1 MILLGS
7 TGSIGV
13 NTIKVT
19 KAFNI
24 PIESLSAGR
33 NITLLNTQ
41 MREVLPQKIAIADSK
56 DIPKLDNAF
65 IKKHNISVYCGES
78 GLLEMITDSQSA
90 LVVNALVGFAGL
102 APSLQAKQCSKK
114 LALANKESLV
124 VAGWLLKDYKITPID
139 SEHFGLWYLA
149 QNTQFSRAQ
158 DSVNFQN
165 LQDSKHSQNTQDSKK
180 NQNPQNSHAQ
190 SGIKQLLLT
199 ASGGALRDM
208 PLEKLANATPQEA
221 LKHPNWSMG
230 QKITID
236 SATMI
241 NKLFEVLEARWL
253 FGIERI
259 NALIEKNSLIHAF
272 IEFVDGSLCAH
283 ICQSDMRLPIA
294 YALNPTLART
304 QNIIAPLDLS
314 ALTDLCLAPID
325 TKRYPLWNLKSTLLS
340 APKLGVALNA
350 SNEIAVGAFLS
361 GRIKFGTIEKIIL
374 RALEKFESSKN
385 CTLANLDE
393 IKELDSAVRKYSL
406 AYCD

>member
-13 NTIKVT
+13 NTIKVAKT
-19 KAFNI
+19 FNM
-24 PIESLSAGR
+24 PIEALSAGR
-33 NITLLNTQ
+33 NIDLLNTQ

-56 DIPKLDNAF
+56 DFPKLDNAF
-65 IKKHNISVYCGES
+65 IKKHKISVYCEES
-78 GLLEMITDSQSA
+78 GLLEMIGDSQSA

-102 APSLQAKQCSKK
+102 APSLQAKQCGKK

-149 QNTQFSRAQ
+149 QNTRFLHAQ
-158 DSVNFQN
+158 DFENPHAR
-165 LQDSKHSQNTQDSKK
+165 DSKNSQNTQDST
-180 NQNPQNSHAQ
+180 NFQNPQDFPMQ
-190 SGIKQLLLT
+190 SGIKKLLLT

-253 FGIERI
+253 FGIECI
-259 NALIEKNSLIHAF
+259 NALIEKNSLIHAL

-283 ICQSDMRLPIA
+283 ICHSDMRLPIA
-294 YALNPTLART
+294 YALNPVFART
-304 QNIIAPLDLS
+304 QNIIAPLDLN
-314 ALTDLCLAPID
+314 ALSNLSLTPID
-325 TKRYPLWNLKSTLLS
+325 TKRYPLWNLKDTLLS
-340 APKLGVALNA
+340 APKLGVTLNA
-350 SNEIAVGAFLS
+350 SNEVAVNAFLS
-361 GRIKFGTIEKIIL
+361 GHIKFGTIEKIIFH
-374 RALEKFESSKN
+374 ALEKFESTKD
-385 CTLANLDE
+385 CALANLEE

-406 AYCD
+406 TFCC

>member
-1 MILLGS
+1 M
-7 TGSIGV
+7 
-13 NTIKVT
+13 
-19 KAFNI
+19 
-24 PIESLSAGR
+24 PIEALSAGR
-33 NITLLNTQ
+33 NINLLNAQ

-65 IKKHNISVYCGES
+65 IKKYNISVYCGES
-78 GLLEMITDSQSA
+78 GILEMIADSQSA

-102 APSLQAKQCSKK
+102 APSLQAKQYGKK

-149 QNTQFSRAQ
+149 QNMQFSHARNLKNPQNPHAQ
-158 DSVNFQN
+158 DSANFQN
-165 LQDSKHSQNTQDSKK
+165 PQDF
-180 NQNPQNSHAQ
+180 PAQ
-190 SGIKQLLLT
+190 SAIKQLLLT

-208 PLEKLANATPQEA
+208 PLDKLANATPQEA

-259 NALIEKNSLIHAF
+259 NALIEKNSLIHAL

-283 ICQSDMRLPIA
+283 ICHSDMRLPIA
-294 YALNPTLART
+294 YALNPALART

-314 ALTDLCLAPID
+314 ALSNLSLAPID
-325 TKRYPLWNLKSTLLS
+325 TKRYPLWKLKDTLLN

-350 SNEIAVGAFLS
+350 SNEIAVSAFLS
-361 GRIKFGTIEKIIL
+361 GRIKFGAIEKIIL
-374 RALEKFESSKN
+374 HALEKFESSKD
-385 CTLANLDE
+385 CALANLEE

-406 AYCD
+406 AFCG

>member
-13 NTIKVT
+13 NTIKVA
-19 KAFNI
+19 KAFNM
-24 PIESLSAGR
+24 PIEALSAGR
-33 NITLLNTQ
+33 NINLLNAQ

-56 DIPKLDNAF
+56 DLPKLDDAF

-78 GLLEMITDSQSA
+78 GILEMIADSQSA

-102 APSLQAKQCSKK
+102 APSLQAKQCGKK

-149 QNTQFSRAQ
+149 QNTQFSYAQ
-158 DSVNFQN
+158 DSKN
-165 LQDSKHSQNTQDSKK
+165 SQNTQDST
-180 NQNPQNSHAQ
+180 NFQNPQDFPAQ
-190 SGIKQLLLT
+190 NGIKQLLLT

-208 PLEKLANATPQEA
+208 PLGKLANATPQEA

-259 NALIEKNSLIHAF
+259 NALIEKNSLIHAL

-283 ICQSDMRLPIA
+283 ICHSDMRLPIA
-294 YALNPTLART
+294 YALNPALART

-314 ALTDLCLAPID
+314 ALSNLSLAPID
-325 TKRYPLWNLKSTLLS
+325 TKRYPLWNLKDTLLS

-350 SNEIAVGAFLS
+350 SNEIAVSAFLS
-361 GRIKFGTIEKIIL
+361 GRIKFGAIEKIIL
-374 RALEKFESSKN
+374 HALEKFESSKD
-385 CTLANLDE
+385 CALANLGE

-406 AYCD
+406 AFCG

>member
-13 NTIKVT
+13 NTIKVAKT
-19 KAFNI
+19 FNM
-24 PIESLSAGR
+24 PIEALSAGR
-33 NITLLNTQ
+33 NIDLLNTQ

-56 DIPKLDNAF
+56 DFPKLDNAF
-65 IKKHNISVYCGES
+65 IKKHKISVYCEES
-78 GLLEMITDSQSA
+78 GLLEMIGDSQSA

-102 APSLQAKQCSKK
+102 APSLQAKQCGKK

-149 QNTQFSRAQ
+149 QNTRFLHAQ
-158 DSVNFQN
+158 DFENPHAR
-165 LQDSKHSQNTQDSKK
+165 DSKNSQNTQDST
-180 NQNPQNSHAQ
+180 NFQNPQDFPMQ
-190 SGIKQLLLT
+190 SGIKKLLLT

-253 FGIERI
+253 FGIECI
-259 NALIEKNSLIHAF
+259 NALIEKNSLIHAL

-283 ICQSDMRLPIA
+283 ICHSDMRLPIA
-294 YALNPTLART
+294 YALNPVFART
-304 QNIIAPLDLS
+304 QNIIASLDLN
-314 ALTDLCLAPID
+314 ALSNLSLTPID
-325 TKRYPLWNLKSTLLS
+325 TKRYPLWNLKDTLLS
-340 APKLGVALNA
+340 APKLGVTLNA
-350 SNEIAVGAFLS
+350 SNEVAVNAFLS
-361 GRIKFGTIEKIIL
+361 GHIKFGTIEKIIFH
-374 RALEKFESSKN
+374 ALEKFESTKD
-385 CTLANLDE
+385 CALANLEE

-406 AYCD
+406 TFCC